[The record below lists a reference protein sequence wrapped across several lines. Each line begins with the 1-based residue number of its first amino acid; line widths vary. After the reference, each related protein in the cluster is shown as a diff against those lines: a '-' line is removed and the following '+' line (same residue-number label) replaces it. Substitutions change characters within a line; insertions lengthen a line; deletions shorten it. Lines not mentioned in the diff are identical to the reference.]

1 MKIAYVQE
9 ACLRILPSNQQRG
22 SLMASYKVTL
32 ISEAE
37 EYILD
42 AAEEQGI
49 DLPYSCRAGAC
60 STCAGKIQDGE
71 VDQSDQSFL
80 DDDQIE
86 AGYVLTCV
94 AYPKSDCT
102 IITHQEEELY

>member
-1 MKIAYVQE
+1 
-9 ACLRILPSNQQRG
+9 
-22 SLMASYKVTL
+22 MATYKVTL
-32 ISEAE
+32 VNEAMGLNE
-37 EYILD
+37 TIEVPDDEYILD
-42 AAEEQGI
+42 VAEEEGI

-60 STCAGKIQDGE
+60 STCAGKLVEGE
-71 VDQSDQSFL
+71 IDQSDQSFL

-94 AYPKSDCT
+94 AYPASDCK

>member
-1 MKIAYVQE
+1 
-9 ACLRILPSNQQRG
+9 
-22 SLMASYKVTL
+22 MATYKVTL
-32 ISEAE
+32 VCEAE
-37 EYILD
+37 GLNETIDVPEDEYILD
-42 AAEEQGI
+42 VAEEQGL

-60 STCAGKIQDGE
+60 STCAGKVTTGT

-94 AYPKSDCT
+94 AYPTSDCT
-102 IITHQEEELY
+102 IVTHQEEALY